1 MELLKERI
9 RREGKVL
16 PGNIIKVDGF
26 LNHRVDTKLLEA
38 LADEF
43 AKYFD
48 ISKITMVLTAEASG
62 IALATI
68 CAQKYGVPML
78 FAKKAKSDN
87 IEGGL
92 YQSEVFSYTYKKK
105 VTLIVSHEWLHA
117 DDHVLIIDDFMAK
130 GYAMQGLIDL
140 VNAAGATLEGIGV
153 AVEKG
158 FQGGGDKFRAS
169 GQYNLLVARRVRECG
184 VYCEIKPY
192 TMSMDDIRAFDPAA
206 IIFTGGPATVFEPNA
221 PALDNA
227 IFELGLPILGICYGQ
242 QLMIHQLGG
251 ACRRAEVREYGKVE
265 LTHDGTSL
273 LFDGV
278 EPTSI
283 CWMSHGVEVE
293 RLSPGF
299 RAIAHTAGCAYA
311 AIENAD
317 RKLYG
322 VQFHPEVLH
331 TVHGTEILKDFL
343 YKVCGLAP
351 EWSMANYV
359 SEAIE
364 EVRAKVGSGKV
375 LLALSG
381 GVDSAV
387 AAALLY
393 RAVGEQLT
401 CIFVDHGL
409 LRKDEGDQVE
419 RAMHDCLGMRI
430 VRVNAQERFLTKLA
444 GISEPERKRKIIGE
458 EFIRVF
464 EAEAKKL
471 GRVDFLAQGTIY
483 PDVVESGVGGESVVI
498 KSHHNVGG
506 LPDHVDFK
514 EIIEPLRRLFKDE
527 VRQLGIEL
535 GLPESL
541 VWRQPFP
548 GPGLAIRVIGDITEE
563 KLHIVREADAIF
575 REEVA
580 KAGLERSINQYFAA
594 LTNLRSVG
602 VMGDERTYDYA
613 IALRAVETQDFM
625 TADFS
630 RLPWEL
636 LDTVSRRIVNEVKGV
651 NRILYDV
658 TSKPPATVELE

>member
-1 MELLKERI
+1 MK
-9 RREGKVL
+9 KVL
-16 PGNIIKVDGF
+16 
-26 LNHRVDTKLLEA
+26 
-38 LADEF
+38 
-43 AKYFD
+43 
-48 ISKITMVLTAEASG
+48 VL
-62 IALATI
+62 
-68 CAQKYGVPML
+68 
-78 FAKKAKSDN
+78 
-87 IEGGL
+87 
-92 YQSEVFSYTYKKK
+92 
-105 VTLIVSHEWLHA
+105 
-117 DDHVLIIDDFMAK
+117 DF
-130 GYAMQGLIDL
+130 G
-140 VNAAGATLEGIGV
+140 
-153 AVEKG
+153 
-158 FQGGGDKFRAS
+158 

-192 TMSMDDIRAFDPAA
+192 TMSMDDIRAFGPAA

-265 LTHDGTSL
+265 LTHDGTSR
-273 LFDGV
+273 LFDGI

-311 AIENAD
+311 AIENAEK
-317 RKLYG
+317 KLYG

-331 TVHGTEILKDFL
+331 TVHGTEILKNFL

-458 EFIRVF
+458 EFIHVF
-464 EAEAKKL
+464 EEEAAKL
-471 GRVDFLAQGTIY
+471 QGIHFLGQGTIY
-483 PDVVESGVGGESVVI
+483 PDIVESDKGV
-498 KSHHNVGG
+498 KAHHNVGG
-506 LPDHVDFK
+506 LPEKLGFELV
-514 EIIEPLRRLFKDE
+514 EPVKYLFKDE
-527 VRQLGIEL
+527 VRQVGEAL
-535 GLPESL
+535 GLPHSM

-548 GPGLAIRVIGDITEE
+548 GPGLGVRCIGAITRDR
-563 KLHIVREADAIF
+563 LAAVRESDAIL
-575 REEVA
+575 REEFA
-580 KAGLERSINQYFAA
+580 KSGMDAKVWQYF
-594 LTNLRSVG
+594 TIVPDIRTTG
-602 VMGDERTYDYA
+602 VVDGKRTELWPV
-613 IALRAVETQDFM
+613 IIRAVNTTDAM
-625 TADFS
+625 TAS
-630 RLPWEL
+630 VPRLDWEL
-636 LDTVSRRIVNEVKGV
+636 LETVTRRVQAEVPGVSRV
-651 NRILYDV
+651 LYDL
-658 TSKPPATVELE
+658 SPKPPATIEWE